1 MVVLGPPFGFLPPV
15 SRYRLAL
22 RREEGGPQQPDDS
35 NLLTQGSSALLCP
48 PHVQV
53 DSTLVTW
60 PCGNQAAAVKSRLCP
75 GCCFGWN
82 AVCVSDRLTD
92 RKKNLW
98 SPKGKKREGN

>member
-1 MVVLGPPFGFLPPV
+1 MVVGFLPPV
-15 SRYRLAL
+15 SRYRLTL

-35 NLLTQGSSALLCP
+35 HLLTQGCSALFGPL
-48 PHVQV
+48 HGQV

-60 PCGNQAAAVKSRLCP
+60 TSGNQAAAVKSRHVP

-92 RKKNLW
+92 RKKILW
-98 SPKGKKREGN
+98 STKGKKREGN